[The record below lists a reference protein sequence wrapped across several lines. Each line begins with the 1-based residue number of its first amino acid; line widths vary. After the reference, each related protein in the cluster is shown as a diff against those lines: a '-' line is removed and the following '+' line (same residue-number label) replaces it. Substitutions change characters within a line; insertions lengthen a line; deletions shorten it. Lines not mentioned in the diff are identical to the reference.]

1 MQLERAITTI
11 TGTSD
16 VVHHDDERTDS
27 VTKAPPVYDVALSCT
42 HKLHNRTGFLVALT
56 PGPVF
61 KPSVAFEV
69 QPEEVAPVQFDAT
82 ITELDDDPSQGSK
95 CIPITHVDIINA
107 DAGETPPRGW
117 TLVNKRICRG
127 PGTPGHFLIYK
138 RDEDCAPIVDLF
150 IRLGESATTL
160 AEPIPDR

>member
-1 MQLERAITTI
+1 
-11 TGTSD
+11 
-16 VVHHDDERTDS
+16 
-27 VTKAPPVYDVALSCT
+27 
-42 HKLHNRTGFLVALT
+42 
-56 PGPVF
+56 VF

-69 QPEEVAPVQFDAT
+69 QPEEVVPVQFDAT